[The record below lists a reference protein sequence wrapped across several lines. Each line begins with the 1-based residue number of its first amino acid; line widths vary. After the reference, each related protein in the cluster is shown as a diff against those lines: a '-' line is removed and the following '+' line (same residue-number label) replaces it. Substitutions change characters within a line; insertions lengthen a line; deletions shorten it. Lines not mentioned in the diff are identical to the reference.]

1 MSHRGRDAGGGGRDR
16 GRRLLVDTTHT
27 PTKIAQNGEWQL
39 VWYEPR
45 DGAAAVLAGER
56 SGRVPGVPADLLVNG
71 ESLSESVLPPVWGY
85 FGPEWSNPVV
95 TGGPRCTSG
104 TGTLALFTPA
114 PLAADLVLDPPRGGF
129 GGTVQVAVNDG
140 EAVVAERLR
149 KRDGA
154 AEDPSGKAVQAPLT
168 LPAGWNTLTISMGKT
183 GQPEDTAEVAEAG
196 VTCTVGE
203 GAGSPLRIKS
213 LDVRGR
219 EQ

>member
-27 PTKIAQNGEWQL
+27 PTKIAQNDEWQL
-39 VWYEPR
+39 VWYEPK
-45 DGAAAVLAGER
+45 ATEEAAVLAGER

-71 ESLSESVLPPVWGY
+71 ESLSESVLPAVWGY
-85 FGPEWSNPVV
+85 FGPEWSNPAVD
-95 TGGPRCTSG
+95 GGPRCTNG

-140 EAVVAERLR
+140 EAVAAERPR
-149 KRDGA
+149 KRDAA
-154 AEDPSGKAVQAPLT
+154 AEDPSGKAVQAPLA
-168 LPAGWNTLTISMGKT
+168 LPAGWNRVSISMLSSD
-183 GQPEDTAEVAEAG
+183 QPAEAAETG
-196 VTCTVGE
+196 VSCAAGE
-203 GAGSPLRIKS
+203 AAGSPLRIKS